1 MIWVLSCVQQLT
13 DGKKRWGIADCAL
26 ISVLS
31 QLLKEL
37 KKKNEELEKERLAN
51 VPMDTAKEIKN
62 LQNKIVS
69 PLLLS
74 IQYVNVG
81 GLSLVAVTHLPKTFI
96 SEAKGCSVYNSNS
109 LKSGFV
115 FFCSVCLCF
124 LLLFVFVFFCCVCL
138 CFLLLC
144 FFVFVCCVC
153 LCFLLLW
160 FFVFVCCVC
169 LCFCLLC
176 LSLFSSAVFVFAF
189 FWQQQQQKRPKH
201 QTPKANNIHLYPC
214 PAPVNHT
221 CFLSFSLFL
230 LEFV

>member
-1 MIWVLSCVQQLT
+1 M
-13 DGKKRWGIADCAL
+13 

-138 CFLLLC
+138 CFLLL
-144 FFVFVCCVC
+144 
-153 LCFLLLW
+153 W

-169 LCFCLLC
+169 LCFRLLC
-176 LSLFSSAVFVFAF
+176 FFVFVCSVCLCFHLLCFFVSVCCVCLCFRLLCFFVSVCCVCLCFRLLCFILICLVLLLHSWVFSSAF
-189 FWQQQQQKRPKH
+189 FFFFFFFFK
-201 QTPKANNIHLYPC
+201 PC
-214 PAPVNHT
+214 FYSGYVT
-221 CFLSFSLFL
+221 Q
-230 LEFV
+230 